1 MDFEIPL
8 WLIITFGVCAVAW
21 PLIIMAG
28 GTAIVS
34 LIVAAVAKSALAL
47 KVAGIAAAV
56 FFSPLAIGILGAPIL
71 KGMDSAGDS
80 FSNSAFSEWKENTPL
95 IRAVKKQDEKKI
107 AKLIKKGEDV
117 NAFSKYGKRTPL
129 GESCKAYKDQ
139 EKADRITALLLDS
152 GADPNKEIELKRD
165 AMKNAVASKRHG
177 AINLLCSHG
186 YNFFAEDGKGNGIVE
201 FAILAK
207 CYEEACI
214 LLELGAVPLE
224 RYDFGFC
231 REDYTPF
238 MFLLEESIFFIY
250 DSNETEEQKENR
262 LLLEKKNVADLCR
275 LFKLLLEKGVD
286 VNVQTND
293 HKKMTALILLAD
305 RYATTRNDAPK
316 LPIAKVLLDG
326 GADVDI
332 QDAHGKTALMYFA
345 KISWATEITDAV
357 NWIRLLVSYGA
368 DKTLRDEKGL
378 TALDYFHRSCRRDNL
393 KEEEIPIYDEIER
406 LLTPEAKSTT
416 SKSEKSKTS
425 EIRLDGQMLVAKAT
439 AEANAVPEANKSVT
453 ESGSTENV
461 QRSSHVLLEDMNDDW

>member
-34 LIVAAVAKSALAL
+34 LIVAAAAKSALAL

-152 GADPNKEIELKRD
+152 GADPNKEIEFKRD
-165 AMKNAVASKRHG
+165 AMKNAVASKRPS

-286 VNVQTND
+286 VNALTTD
-293 HKKMTALILLAD
+293 HIKMTALILLAD

-345 KISWATEITDAV
+345 EISWATEITDIV
-357 NWIRLLVSYGA
+357 DWIRLLDSYGA

-378 TALDYFHRSCRRDNL
+378 TALDYFHRSCRRTDL
-393 KEEEIPIYDEIER
+393 KEAEIPVYDEIER
-406 LLTPEAKSTT
+406 LLMPEAKSTT
-416 SKSEKSKTS
+416 PMSEKSKTS
-425 EIRLDGQMLVAKAT
+425 EIRMDGQMLVAKAT
-439 AEANAVPEANKSVT
+439 VEANAVPEANKSVT
-453 ESGSTENV
+453 ESGSAENV
-461 QRSSHVLLEDMNDDW
+461 QRSSHVLLEDMSDGW

>member
-1 MDFEIPL
+1 M
-8 WLIITFGVCAVAW
+8 
-21 PLIIMAG
+21 
-28 GTAIVS
+28 
-34 LIVAAVAKSALAL
+34 
-47 KVAGIAAAV
+47 
-56 FFSPLAIGILGAPIL
+56 
-71 KGMDSAGDS
+71 
-80 FSNSAFSEWKENTPL
+80 
-95 IRAVKKQDEKKI
+95 
-107 AKLIKKGEDV
+107 

-129 GESCKAYKDQ
+129 GESCKTFKDQ

-152 GADPNKEIELKRD
+152 GADPNREIEFKRD

-186 YNFFAEDGKGNGIVE
+186 YDFFAEDGKGNGIVE

-250 DSNETEEQKENR
+250 DSNETDEQKENR
-262 LLLEKKNVADLCR
+262 LFLEKKNVADLCR

-286 VNVQTND
+286 VNALTTD
-293 HKKMTALILLAD
+293 HIKMTALILLAD

-345 KISWATEITDAV
+345 KISWATEITDIV
-357 NWIRLLVSYGA
+357 DWIRLLVSYGA

-378 TALDYFHRSCRRDNL
+378 SALDYFHRSCRRDDL
-393 KEEEIPIYDEIER
+393 KEAEIPVYDEIER

-416 SKSEKSKTS
+416 PMSEKSKIN
-425 EIRLDGQMLVAKAT
+425 EIRLDGQMFVAKAT
-439 AEANAVPEANKSVT
+439 VEANAVPEANKTVT

-461 QRSSHVLLEDMNDDW
+461 QRSSHVLLEDMSDDW

>member
-34 LIVAAVAKSALAL
+34 LIVAAAAKSALAL

-71 KGMDSAGDS
+71 KGLDSAGDS

-107 AKLIKKGEDV
+107 AKLIKKGADV

-129 GESCKAYKDQ
+129 GESCKTYKDQ

-152 GADPNKEIELKRD
+152 GADPNKEIEFKRD

-186 YNFFAEDGKGNGIVE
+186 YNFLAEDGKGNGIVE

-250 DSNETEEQKENR
+250 DSNETEDQKENR

-286 VNVQTND
+286 VNALTTD
-293 HKKMTALILLAD
+293 HIKMTALILLAD

-332 QDAHGKTALMYFA
+332 QDAYGKTALMCFA
-345 KISWATEITDAV
+345 NISWATEITDIV
-357 NWIRLLVSYGA
+357 DWIRLLVSYGA
-368 DKTLRDEKGL
+368 DKTMRDEKGL
-378 TALDYFHRSCRRDNL
+378 TALDYFHRSCRRDDL
-393 KEEEIPIYDEIER
+393 KEAEIPVYDEIER

-416 SKSEKSKTS
+416 PESEKSKTS

-439 AEANAVPEANKSVT
+439 AEAYTVPEANKSVT
-453 ESGSTENV
+453 ESGSSENV
-461 QRSSHVLLEDMNDDW
+461 QRSSHVLLEDMSDDW

>member
-34 LIVAAVAKSALAL
+34 LIVAAAAKSALAL
-47 KVAGIAAAV
+47 KVAGIAAAI

-71 KGMDSAGDS
+71 KGMDRAGDS

-152 GADPNKEIELKRD
+152 GADPNKEIEFKRD

-201 FAILAK
+201 FAILEK

-262 LLLEKKNVADLCR
+262 LLLEKKNVTDLCR

-286 VNVQTND
+286 VNAQTND
-293 HKKMTALILLAD
+293 HIKMTALILLAD

-316 LPIAKVLLDG
+316 LPIAKVLLNG

-345 KISWATEITDAV
+345 EISWATEITDIV
-357 NWIRLLVSYGA
+357 DWIRLLVSYGA
-368 DKTLRDEKGL
+368 DKTLRDENGL

-393 KEEEIPIYDEIER
+393 KEPEIPVYDEIER

-416 SKSEKSKTS
+416 PKSENSKTS

-439 AEANAVPEANKSVT
+439 VEANAVPEANKSVT
-453 ESGSTENV
+453 ESGSAENV
-461 QRSSHVLLEDMNDDW
+461 QRSSHVLLEDMSDDW

>member
-8 WLIITFGVCAVAW
+8 WLIITFGVCAVAC

-34 LIVAAVAKSALAL
+34 LIVAAAAKSALAL

-71 KGMDSAGDS
+71 KGLDSAGDS

-107 AKLIKKGEDV
+107 AKLLKKGADV

-186 YNFFAEDGKGNGIVE
+186 YDFFAEDGKENGIVE

-238 MFLLEESIFFIY
+238 MYIMEESVFFIY
-250 DSNETEEQKENR
+250 DSNETEEQKKNR
-262 LLLEKKNVADLCR
+262 LLLEKKNAADLCR

-286 VNVQTND
+286 VNALTTD
-293 HKKMTALILLAD
+293 HIKMTALILLAD

-332 QDAHGKTALMYFA
+332 QDTHGKTALMYFA
-345 KISWATEITDAV
+345 EISWATEITDIV
-357 NWIRLLVSYGA
+357 DWIRLLVSYGA

-393 KEEEIPIYDEIER
+393 KEEKIPVYDEIER

-416 SKSEKSKTS
+416 PESEKSKIS
-425 EIRLDGQMLVAKAT
+425 EIRTDGQMLVAKAT

-453 ESGSTENV
+453 ESGSAENV

>member
-1 MDFEIPL
+1 MI
-8 WLIITFGVCAVAW
+8 
-21 PLIIMAG
+21 
-28 GTAIVS
+28 
-34 LIVAAVAKSALAL
+34 
-47 KVAGIAAAV
+47 
-56 FFSPLAIGILGAPIL
+56 
-71 KGMDSAGDS
+71 
-80 FSNSAFSEWKENTPL
+80 WKENTPL

-107 AKLIKKGEDV
+107 AKLLKKGADV

-186 YNFFAEDGKGNGIVE
+186 YDFFAEDGKENGIVE

-238 MFLLEESIFFIY
+238 MYIMEESVFFIY
-250 DSNETEEQKENR
+250 DSNETEEQKKNR
-262 LLLEKKNVADLCR
+262 LLLEKKNAADLCR

-286 VNVQTND
+286 VNALTTD
-293 HKKMTALILLAD
+293 HIKMTALILLAD

-332 QDAHGKTALMYFA
+332 QDTHGKTALMYFA
-345 KISWATEITDAV
+345 EISWATEITDIV
-357 NWIRLLVSYGA
+357 DWIRLLVSYGA

-393 KEEEIPIYDEIER
+393 KEEKIPVYDEIER

-416 SKSEKSKTS
+416 PESEKSKIS
-425 EIRLDGQMLVAKAT
+425 EIRTDGQMLVAKAT

-453 ESGSTENV
+453 ESGSAENV

>member
-21 PLIIMAG
+21 PLIIMSG

-107 AKLIKKGEDV
+107 AKLLKKGADV

-186 YNFFAEDGKGNGIVE
+186 YDFFAEDGKGNGIVE

-262 LLLEKKNVADLCR
+262 LLVEKKNVADLCR

-286 VNVQTND
+286 VNALTTD
-293 HKKMTALILLAD
+293 HIKMTALILLAD

-345 KISWATEITDAV
+345 KISWATEITDIV
-357 NWIRLLVSYGA
+357 DWIRLLVSYGA

-378 TALDYFHRSCRRDNL
+378 TALDYFHRSCRRDDL
-393 KEEEIPIYDEIER
+393 KEAKIPVYDEIER

-416 SKSEKSKTS
+416 PESEKSKTS
-425 EIRLDGQMLVAKAT
+425 EICLDGQMLVAKAT
-439 AEANAVPEANKSVT
+439 AEANAVPEANKTVT
-453 ESGSTENV
+453 ESGSAENV
-461 QRSSHVLLEDMNDDW
+461 QRSSHVLLEDMSDDW

>member
-1 MDFEIPL
+1 MI
-8 WLIITFGVCAVAW
+8 
-21 PLIIMAG
+21 
-28 GTAIVS
+28 
-34 LIVAAVAKSALAL
+34 
-47 KVAGIAAAV
+47 
-56 FFSPLAIGILGAPIL
+56 
-71 KGMDSAGDS
+71 
-80 FSNSAFSEWKENTPL
+80 WKENTPL

-107 AKLIKKGEDV
+107 AKLLKKGADV

-152 GADPNKEIELKRD
+152 GADPNKEIEFKRD

-186 YNFFAEDGKGNGIVE
+186 YDFLAEDGKENGIVE

-238 MFLLEESIFFIY
+238 MYIMEESVFFIY
-250 DSNETEEQKENR
+250 DSNETEEQKKNR
-262 LLLEKKNVADLCR
+262 LLLEKKNAADLCR

-286 VNVQTND
+286 VNALTTD
-293 HKKMTALILLAD
+293 HIKMTALILLAD

-332 QDAHGKTALMYFA
+332 QDTHGKTALMYFA
-345 KISWATEITDAV
+345 EISWATEITDIV
-357 NWIRLLVSYGA
+357 DWIRLLVSYGA

-393 KEEEIPIYDEIER
+393 KEEKIPVYDEIER

-416 SKSEKSKTS
+416 PESEKSKIS
-425 EIRLDGQMLVAKAT
+425 EIRTDGQMLVAKAT

-453 ESGSTENV
+453 ESGSAENV

>member
-1 MDFEIPL
+1 M
-8 WLIITFGVCAVAW
+8 
-21 PLIIMAG
+21 
-28 GTAIVS
+28 
-34 LIVAAVAKSALAL
+34 
-47 KVAGIAAAV
+47 
-56 FFSPLAIGILGAPIL
+56 
-71 KGMDSAGDS
+71 
-80 FSNSAFSEWKENTPL
+80 
-95 IRAVKKQDEKKI
+95 
-107 AKLIKKGEDV
+107 

-186 YNFFAEDGKGNGIVE
+186 YDFLAEDGKGNGIVE
-201 FAILAK
+201 FAVGTK

-224 RYDFGFC
+224 HYDFGFC

-238 MFLLEESIFFIY
+238 MFILEESIFFIY

-262 LLLEKKNVADLCR
+262 LFLEKKNVADLCR

-286 VNVQTND
+286 VNAQTND
-293 HKKMTALILLAD
+293 HIKMTALILLAD

-439 AEANAVPEANKSVT
+439 TEANAVPEANKSVT
-453 ESGSTENV
+453 ESGSAENV
-461 QRSSHVLLEDMNDDW
+461 QRSSHVLLEDMSDDW

>member
-34 LIVAAVAKSALAL
+34 LIVAAAAKSALAL

-107 AKLIKKGEDV
+107 AKLLKKGADV

-152 GADPNKEIELKRD
+152 GADPNKEIEFKRD

-186 YNFFAEDGKGNGIVE
+186 YNFLAEDGKGNGIVE

-214 LLELGAVPLE
+214 LLELGAVPFD

-286 VNVQTND
+286 VNAQTND
-293 HKKMTALILLAD
+293 HIKMTALILLAD

-332 QDAHGKTALMYFA
+332 QDTHGKTALMYFA
-345 KISWATEITDAV
+345 KISWATEITDIV
-357 NWIRLLVSYGA
+357 DWIRLLVSYGA

-393 KEEEIPIYDEIER
+393 KEVEIPVYDEIER

-416 SKSEKSKTS
+416 PESEKSKIS
-425 EIRLDGQMLVAKAT
+425 EIRLDGQMVVAKAT
-439 AEANAVPEANKSVT
+439 VEANAVPEANKSVT
-453 ESGSTENV
+453 ESGSAENV
-461 QRSSHVLLEDMNDDW
+461 QRSSHVLLEDMSDDW

>member
-8 WLIITFGVCAVAW
+8 WLIITFSVCVMAW
-21 PLIIMAG
+21 PLILMAG

-34 LIVAAVAKSALAL
+34 LIVAAAAKSALAL

-71 KGMDSAGDS
+71 KILDSAGDS
-80 FSNSAFSEWKENTPL
+80 FSNSGFSEWKENTPL
-95 IRAVKKQDEKKI
+95 IRAVKKQNEKKI
-107 AKLIKKGEDV
+107 AKLLKKGEDV
-117 NAFSKYGKRTPL
+117 NAFSEYERRTPL
-129 GESCKAYKDQ
+129 SESCKAYADE
-139 EKADRITALLLDS
+139 EKADRITALLLES
-152 GADPNKEIELKRD
+152 GADVNKKIDFAND
-165 AMKNAVASKRHG
+165 AMKNAVAYKRHG

-186 YNFFAEDGKGNGIVE
+186 YDFLAEDGKGNGIVE
-201 FAILAK
+201 FAIGTK

-231 REDYTPF
+231 QDYTPF

-250 DSNETEEQKENR
+250 DSYETEEEKEKR
-262 LLLEKKNVADLCR
+262 LLVEKKNVADLCR

-286 VNVQTND
+286 VNAQTND
-293 HKKMTALILLAD
+293 HRKMTALILLAD

-332 QDAHGKTALMYFA
+332 QDAYGKTALMCFA
-345 KISWATEITDAV
+345 EISWATEITDAV

-368 DKTLRDEKGL
+368 DKTLRDEKEL
-378 TALDYFHRSCRRDNL
+378 TALDYFHRSCSRDDL
-393 KEEEIPIYDEIER
+393 KEAEIPVYDEIER
-406 LLTPEAKSTT
+406 LLTPDTQT
-416 SKSEKSKTS
+416 
-425 EIRLDGQMLVAKAT
+425 KA
-439 AEANAVPEANKSVT
+439 AVTERGKSVT
-453 ESGSTENV
+453 EIERAENV
-461 QRSSHVLLEDMNDDW
+461 QIALHLPLEDMSDDW

>member
-1 MDFEIPL
+1 MIAPS
-8 WLIITFGVCAVAW
+8 AW
-21 PLIIMAG
+21 AHTHYPSY
-28 GTAIVS
+28 T
-34 LIVAAVAKSALAL
+34 
-47 KVAGIAAAV
+47 
-56 FFSPLAIGILGAPIL
+56 
-71 KGMDSAGDS
+71 
-80 FSNSAFSEWKENTPL
+80 
-95 IRAVKKQDEKKI
+95 
-107 AKLIKKGEDV
+107 
-117 NAFSKYGKRTPL
+117 
-129 GESCKAYKDQ
+129 
-139 EKADRITALLLDS
+139 
-152 GADPNKEIELKRD
+152 KEIEFKRD

-186 YNFFAEDGKGNGIVE
+186 YDFLAEDRKGNGIVE
-201 FAILAK
+201 FAILEK

-238 MFLLEESIFFIY
+238 MFLLEESVFFIY

-286 VNVQTND
+286 VNAQTND

-345 KISWATEITDAV
+345 KISWATEITDIV
-357 NWIRLLVSYGA
+357 DWIRLLVSYNA
-368 DKTLRDEKGL
+368 DKTLHDEKGL

-393 KEEEIPIYDEIER
+393 KEAEIPVYDEIEQ

-416 SKSEKSKTS
+416 PKSEKSKTS

-453 ESGSTENV
+453 ESGSAENV
-461 QRSSHVLLEDMNDDW
+461 QRSSHVLLEDMSDDW

>member
-1 MDFEIPL
+1 MI
-8 WLIITFGVCAVAW
+8 
-21 PLIIMAG
+21 
-28 GTAIVS
+28 
-34 LIVAAVAKSALAL
+34 
-47 KVAGIAAAV
+47 
-56 FFSPLAIGILGAPIL
+56 
-71 KGMDSAGDS
+71 
-80 FSNSAFSEWKENTPL
+80 WKENTPL

-107 AKLIKKGEDV
+107 AKLLKKGADV

-186 YNFFAEDGKGNGIVE
+186 YDFFAEDGKENGIVE

-238 MFLLEESIFFIY
+238 MYIMEESVFFIY
-250 DSNETEEQKENR
+250 DSNETEEQKKNR
-262 LLLEKKNVADLCR
+262 LLLEKKNAADLCR

-286 VNVQTND
+286 VNALTTD
-293 HKKMTALILLAD
+293 HIKMTALILLAD

-345 KISWATEITDAV
+345 EISWATEITDIV
-357 NWIRLLVSYGA
+357 DWIRLLVSYGA

-378 TALDYFHRSCRRDNL
+378 TALDYFHRSCRRDDL
-393 KEEEIPIYDEIER
+393 KEAEIPVYDEIER

-416 SKSEKSKTS
+416 PESEKSKIS
-425 EIRLDGQMLVAKAT
+425 EIRTDGQMLVAKAT

-453 ESGSTENV
+453 ESGSAENV

>member
-34 LIVAAVAKSALAL
+34 LIVAAAAKSALAL

-107 AKLIKKGEDV
+107 AKLIKKGADV

-129 GESCKAYKDQ
+129 GESCKGYKDQ

-152 GADPNKEIELKRD
+152 GADPNKEIEFKRD
-165 AMKNAVASKRHG
+165 AMKNAVASKRPG

-201 FAILAK
+201 FAILEK

-286 VNVQTND
+286 VNALTTD
-293 HKKMTALILLAD
+293 HIKMTALILLAD

-345 KISWATEITDAV
+345 EISWATEITDILD
-357 NWIRLLVSYGA
+357 WIRLLVSYGA

-393 KEEEIPIYDEIER
+393 KEEEIPVYDEIEQ

-416 SKSEKSKTS
+416 PESEKNKNS

-453 ESGSTENV
+453 ESGSAENV
-461 QRSSHVLLEDMNDDW
+461 QRSSHVLLEDMSDDW

>member
-34 LIVAAVAKSALAL
+34 LIVAAAAKSALAL
-47 KVAGIAAAV
+47 KVAGIAAAI

-71 KGMDSAGDS
+71 KGMDRAGDS

-152 GADPNKEIELKRD
+152 GADPNKEIEFKRD

-201 FAILAK
+201 FAILEK

-262 LLLEKKNVADLCR
+262 LLLEKKNVTDLCR

-286 VNVQTND
+286 VNAQTND
-293 HKKMTALILLAD
+293 HIKMTALILLAD
-305 RYATTRNDAPK
+305 RYATTRSAAPK
-316 LPIAKVLLDG
+316 LPIAKVLLNG

-345 KISWATEITDAV
+345 EISWATEITDIV
-357 NWIRLLVSYGA
+357 DWIRLLVSYGA
-368 DKTLRDEKGL
+368 DKTLRDENGL

-393 KEEEIPIYDEIER
+393 KEPEIPVYDEIER

-416 SKSEKSKTS
+416 PKSENSKTS

-439 AEANAVPEANKSVT
+439 VEANAVPEANKSVT
-453 ESGSTENV
+453 ESGSAENV
-461 QRSSHVLLEDMNDDW
+461 QRSSHVLLEDMSDDW

>member
-1 MDFEIPL
+1 M
-8 WLIITFGVCAVAW
+8 
-21 PLIIMAG
+21 
-28 GTAIVS
+28 
-34 LIVAAVAKSALAL
+34 
-47 KVAGIAAAV
+47 
-56 FFSPLAIGILGAPIL
+56 
-71 KGMDSAGDS
+71 
-80 FSNSAFSEWKENTPL
+80 
-95 IRAVKKQDEKKI
+95 
-107 AKLIKKGEDV
+107 

-129 GESCKAYKDQ
+129 GESCKAYADE

-152 GADPNKEIELKRD
+152 GADANKKIDFAND

-186 YNFFAEDGKGNGIVE
+186 YNFLAEDGKGNGIVE
-201 FAILAK
+201 FAVGTK

-250 DSNETEEQKENR
+250 DSYETEEQRENR
-262 LLLEKKNVADLCR
+262 LRLEKKNVADLCR

-286 VNVQTND
+286 VNAQTDD
-293 HKKMTALILLAD
+293 HRKMTALILLAD

-332 QDAHGKTALMYFA
+332 QDAHGKTALMCFA
-345 KISWATEITDAV
+345 EISWATEITDIV
-357 NWIRLLVSYGA
+357 DWIRLLVSYGA
-368 DKTLRDEKGL
+368 DKTFRDEKGL
-378 TALDYFHRSCRRDNL
+378 TALDYFHRSCRRDDL
-393 KEEEIPIYDEIER
+393 KEAEIPVYDEIER

-416 SKSEKSKTS
+416 PKSEKSKIS
-425 EIRLDGQMLVAKAT
+425 EIRTDGQMLVAKAT

-453 ESGSTENV
+453 ESGSAKNV
-461 QRSSHVLLEDMNDDW
+461 QRSSHVLLEDMSDDW

>member
-1 MDFEIPL
+1 MFMNVEIPL
-8 WLIITFGVCAVAW
+8 WLIITFSVCVVAW
-21 PLIIMAG
+21 PLILMAG

-34 LIVAAVAKSALAL
+34 LIVAAAAKSALAL

-71 KGMDSAGDS
+71 KILDSAGDS
-80 FSNSAFSEWKENTPL
+80 FSNSGFSEWKENTPL

-107 AKLIKKGEDV
+107 EKLLKKGEDV

-129 GESCKAYKDQ
+129 GESCKAYQDQ

-152 GADPNKEIELKRD
+152 GADPNKEIEFKRD

-177 AINLLCSHG
+177 AISLLCSHG
-186 YNFFAEDGKGNGIVE
+186 YDFLAEDGKGNGIVE
-201 FAILAK
+201 FAVGTK

-238 MFLLEESIFFIY
+238 MYIMEESVFFIY
-250 DSNETEEQKENR
+250 GSDKTEEQKENR
-262 LLLEKKNVADLCR
+262 LLVEKKNVADLCR
-275 LFKLLLEKGVD
+275 LFKLLLEKGID
-286 VNVQTND
+286 VNAQTTD
-293 HKKMTALILLAD
+293 HEKATALILLAD

-332 QDAHGKTALMYFA
+332 QDAYGKTALMCFA
-345 KISWATEITDAV
+345 KISWATKITDAV

-378 TALDYFHRSCRRDNL
+378 TALDYFHRSCRRDDL
-393 KEEEIPIYDEIER
+393 KEAEIPVYDEIER
-406 LLTPEAKSTT
+406 LLTPDTQT
-416 SKSEKSKTS
+416 
-425 EIRLDGQMLVAKAT
+425 KA
-439 AEANAVPEANKSVT
+439 AVTERGKSVT
-453 ESGSTENV
+453 EIERAENV
-461 QRSSHVLLEDMNDDW
+461 QIALHLPLEDMSDDW

>member
-1 MDFEIPL
+1 MI
-8 WLIITFGVCAVAW
+8 
-21 PLIIMAG
+21 
-28 GTAIVS
+28 
-34 LIVAAVAKSALAL
+34 
-47 KVAGIAAAV
+47 
-56 FFSPLAIGILGAPIL
+56 
-71 KGMDSAGDS
+71 
-80 FSNSAFSEWKENTPL
+80 WKENTPL

-107 AKLIKKGEDV
+107 AKLLKKGADV

-186 YNFFAEDGKGNGIVE
+186 YDFLAEDGKGNGIVE

-238 MFLLEESIFFIY
+238 MYIMEESVFFIY
-250 DSNETEEQKENR
+250 DSNETEEQKKNR
-262 LLLEKKNVADLCR
+262 LLLEKKNAADLCR

-286 VNVQTND
+286 VNALTTD
-293 HKKMTALILLAD
+293 HIKMTALILLAD

-332 QDAHGKTALMYFA
+332 QDTHGKTALMYFA
-345 KISWATEITDAV
+345 EISWATEITDIV
-357 NWIRLLVSYGA
+357 DWIRLLVSYGA

-393 KEEEIPIYDEIER
+393 KEEKIPVYDEIER

-416 SKSEKSKTS
+416 PESEKSKIS
-425 EIRLDGQMLVAKAT
+425 EIRTDGQMLVAKAT

-453 ESGSTENV
+453 ESGSAENV

>member
-1 MDFEIPL
+1 MNFDIPL
-8 WLIITFGVCAVAW
+8 WLIIAFSVCVVAW
-21 PLIIMAG
+21 PLILMAG

-34 LIVAAVAKSALAL
+34 LIVAAAAKSALAL

-71 KGMDSAGDS
+71 KGLDSAGDS
-80 FSNSAFSEWKENTPL
+80 FSNSGFSEWKENTPL

-107 AKLIKKGEDV
+107 AKLLKKGADV

-129 GESCKAYKDQ
+129 GESCKAYADE
-139 EKADRITALLLDS
+139 EKADRITALLLES
-152 GADPNKEIELKRD
+152 GADANKKIDFAND

-186 YNFFAEDGKGNGIVE
+186 YDFFAEDGKGNGIVE
-201 FAILAK
+201 FAVGTK

-231 REDYTPF
+231 QDYTPF

-250 DSNETEEQKENR
+250 DSYETEEQKENR
-262 LLLEKKNVADLCR
+262 LLVEKKNVADLCR

-286 VNVQTND
+286 VNAQTND
-293 HKKMTALILLAD
+293 HNKMTALILLAD

-345 KISWATEITDAV
+345 EISWATEITDAV
-357 NWIRLLVSYGA
+357 NWIRLLVSYNA

-378 TALDYFHRSCRRDNL
+378 TALDYFHRACRRDDL
-393 KEEEIPIYDEIER
+393 KEAEIPVYDEIER
-406 LLTPEAKSTT
+406 LLTPDTQT
-416 SKSEKSKTS
+416 
-425 EIRLDGQMLVAKAT
+425 KA
-439 AEANAVPEANKSVT
+439 AVTERGKSVT
-453 ESGSTENV
+453 EIERAENV
-461 QRSSHVLLEDMNDDW
+461 QIALHLPLEDMSDDW

>member
-21 PLIIMAG
+21 PLILMAG

-34 LIVAAVAKSALAL
+34 LIVAAAAKSALAL

-71 KGMDSAGDS
+71 KILDSAGDS
-80 FSNSAFSEWKENTPL
+80 FSNSGFSEWKENTPL
-95 IRAVKKQDEKKI
+95 IRAVKKQNEKKI
-107 AKLIKKGEDV
+107 EKLLKKG
-117 NAFSKYGKRTPL
+117 
-129 GESCKAYKDQ
+129 
-139 EKADRITALLLDS
+139 ADA
-152 GADPNKEIELKRD
+152 NKKIDFAND
-165 AMKNAVASKRHG
+165 AMKNAVAYKRHS

-186 YNFFAEDGKGNGIVE
+186 YDFLAEDGKGNGIVE
-201 FAILAK
+201 FAVGTK

-250 DSNETEEQKENR
+250 DSNETEEEKEKR
-262 LLLEKKNVADLCR
+262 LIVEKKNVADLCR

-286 VNVQTND
+286 VNAQTND

-316 LPIAKVLLDG
+316 LPMAKVLLDG

-345 KISWATEITDAV
+345 KIPLATKITDIV
-357 NWIRLLVSYGA
+357 DWIRLFVSYNA

-378 TALDYFHRSCRRDNL
+378 TALDYFHRACRRDDL
-393 KEEEIPIYDEIER
+393 KEAEIPVYDEIER

-416 SKSEKSKTS
+416 PKSEKSKIS
-425 EIRLDGQMLVAKAT
+425 EIRTDGQMLVAKAT
-439 AEANAVPEANKSVT
+439 AEANAVLEANKSVT
-453 ESGSTENV
+453 ESGSAENM
-461 QRSSHVLLEDMNDDW
+461 QIALHLPLEDMSDDW

>member
-1 MDFEIPL
+1 MFMNVEIPL
-8 WLIITFGVCAVAW
+8 WLIITFSVCVVAW
-21 PLIIMAG
+21 PLILMAG

-34 LIVAAVAKSALAL
+34 LIVAAAAKSALAL

-71 KGMDSAGDS
+71 KILDSAGDS
-80 FSNSAFSEWKENTPL
+80 FSKSGFSEWKENTPL

-107 AKLIKKGEDV
+107 EKLLKKGADV

-129 GESCKAYKDQ
+129 GESCKAYQDQ

-152 GADPNKEIELKRD
+152 GADPNKEIEFKRD

-177 AINLLCSHG
+177 AISLLCSHG
-186 YNFFAEDGKGNGIVE
+186 YDFLAEDGKGNGIVE
-201 FAILAK
+201 FAVGTK

-238 MFLLEESIFFIY
+238 MYIMEESVFFIY
-250 DSNETEEQKENR
+250 GSDKTEEQKENR
-262 LLLEKKNVADLCR
+262 LLVEKKNVADLCR
-275 LFKLLLEKGVD
+275 LFKLLLEKGID
-286 VNVQTND
+286 VNAQTTD
-293 HKKMTALILLAD
+293 HEKATALILLAD

-332 QDAHGKTALMYFA
+332 QDAYGKTALMCFA
-345 KISWATEITDAV
+345 KISWATKITDAV

-378 TALDYFHRSCRRDNL
+378 TALDYFHRSCRRDDL
-393 KEEEIPIYDEIER
+393 KEAEIPVYDEIER
-406 LLTPEAKSTT
+406 LLTPDTQT
-416 SKSEKSKTS
+416 
-425 EIRLDGQMLVAKAT
+425 KA
-439 AEANAVPEANKSVT
+439 AVTERGKSVT
-453 ESGSTENV
+453 EIERAENV
-461 QRSSHVLLEDMNDDW
+461 QIALHLPLEDMSDDW

>member
-95 IRAVKKQDEKKI
+95 IRAVKKQEEKKI
-107 AKLIKKGEDV
+107 AKLLKKGEDV

-129 GESCKAYKDQ
+129 GESCKAYQDQ

-152 GADPNKEIELKRD
+152 GADPNKEIEFKRD

-186 YNFFAEDGKGNGIVE
+186 YDFFAENGKGNGIVE

-286 VNVQTND
+286 VNAQTND
-293 HKKMTALILLAD
+293 HKKKTALILLAD

-345 KISWATEITDAV
+345 EISWATEITDIV
-357 NWIRLLVSYGA
+357 DWIRLLVSYGA

-393 KEEEIPIYDEIER
+393 KEAEIPVYDEIER

-416 SKSEKSKTS
+416 PKSEKSKTS
-425 EIRLDGQMLVAKAT
+425 EIRTDGQMLVAKAT

-453 ESGSTENV
+453 ESGSAKNL

>member
-21 PLIIMAG
+21 PLILMAG

-34 LIVAAVAKSALAL
+34 LIVAAAAKSALAL

-71 KGMDSAGDS
+71 KILDSAGDS
-80 FSNSAFSEWKENTPL
+80 FSNSGYEEWKENTPL
-95 IRAVKKQDEKKI
+95 IRAVKKQNEKKI
-107 AKLIKKGEDV
+107 AKLLKKGADV
-117 NAFSKYGKRTPL
+117 NAFSEYERRTPL
-129 GESCKAYKDQ
+129 SESCKAYADE

-152 GADPNKEIELKRD
+152 GADANKKIDFAND
-165 AMKNAVASKRHG
+165 AMKNAVAYKRHG

-186 YNFFAEDGKGNGIVE
+186 YNFLAEDGKGNDIVE
-201 FAILAK
+201 FAIGTK

-231 REDYTPF
+231 QDYTPF

-250 DSNETEEQKENR
+250 DSYETEEQKENR
-262 LLLEKKNVADLCR
+262 LLVEKKNVADLCR

-286 VNVQTND
+286 VNAQTDD
-293 HKKMTALILLAD
+293 HRKMTALILLAD

-332 QDAHGKTALMYFA
+332 QDAYGKTALMCFA
-345 KISWATEITDAV
+345 EISWATEITDAV

-368 DKTLRDEKGL
+368 DKTLRDEKEL
-378 TALDYFHRSCRRDNL
+378 TALDYFHRSCSRDDL
-393 KEEEIPIYDEIER
+393 KEAEIPVYDEIER
-406 LLTPEAKSTT
+406 LLTPDTQT
-416 SKSEKSKTS
+416 
-425 EIRLDGQMLVAKAT
+425 KA
-439 AEANAVPEANKSVT
+439 AVTERGKSVT
-453 ESGSTENV
+453 EIERAENV
-461 QRSSHVLLEDMNDDW
+461 QIALHLPLEDMSDDW

>member
-1 MDFEIPL
+1 MNFEIPL

-34 LIVAAVAKSALAL
+34 LIVAAAAKSALAL

-95 IRAVKKQDEKKI
+95 IRAVKNQDEKKI
-107 AKLIKKGEDV
+107 AKLIKKGADV
-117 NAFSKYGKRTPL
+117 NAFSKSGNRTPL
-129 GESCKAYKDQ
+129 GESCKAYQDQ

-152 GADPNKEIELKRD
+152 GADPNKEIEFKRD
-165 AMKNAVASKRHG
+165 SMKNAVASKRHG

-186 YNFFAEDGKGNGIVE
+186 YNFLAEDGKGNGIVE

-238 MFLLEESIFFIY
+238 MFLLEESVFFIY

-262 LLLEKKNVADLCR
+262 LLVEKKNVADLCR

-286 VNVQTND
+286 VNALTND

-305 RYATTRNDAPK
+305 RYATTRNDSPK

-345 KISWATEITDAV
+345 EISWATEITDIV
-357 NWIRLLVSYGA
+357 DWIRLLVSYDA
-368 DKTLRDEKGL
+368 DKILRDEKGL
-378 TALDYFHRSCRRDNL
+378 TALDYFHRSCRRDDL
-393 KEEEIPIYDEIER
+393 KEAEIPAYDEIDR

-416 SKSEKSKTS
+416 PKSEKSKTS

-439 AEANAVPEANKSVT
+439 VEANAVPEANKIVT
-453 ESGSTENV
+453 ESGSAENL
-461 QRSSHVLLEDMNDDW
+461 QRSSHVLLEDMSDDW

>member
-8 WLIITFGVCAVAW
+8 WLIITFGVCSVAW

-34 LIVAAVAKSALAL
+34 LIVAAAAKSALAL

-56 FFSPLAIGILGAPIL
+56 FFSPLAIGVLGAPIL

-107 AKLIKKGEDV
+107 AKLLKKGADV
-117 NAFSKYGKRTPL
+117 NAFSKSGKCTPL

-152 GADPNKEIELKRD
+152 GADPNKEIEFKRD

-186 YNFFAEDGKGNGIVE
+186 YNFLAEVGKGNGIVE

-286 VNVQTND
+286 VNAQTND
-293 HKKMTALILLAD
+293 HIKMTALILLAD

-316 LPIAKVLLDG
+316 LPIAKVLLNG

-345 KISWATEITDAV
+345 EISWATEITDIV
-357 NWIRLLVSYGA
+357 DWIRLLVSYGA

-378 TALDYFHRSCRRDNL
+378 TALDYFHRSCRRNSL
-393 KEEEIPIYDEIER
+393 KEAEIPVYDEIER

-416 SKSEKSKTS
+416 PMSEKSKTS
-425 EIRLDGQMLVAKAT
+425 EIRTDGQMLVAKAT
-439 AEANAVPEANKSVT
+439 TEANAVPEANKSVI
-453 ESGSTENV
+453 ESGSAENV
-461 QRSSHVLLEDMNDDW
+461 QRSSHVLLEDMSDDW

>member
-21 PLIIMAG
+21 PLILMAG

-34 LIVAAVAKSALAL
+34 LIVAAAAKSALAL

-71 KGMDSAGDS
+71 KILDSAGDS
-80 FSNSAFSEWKENTPL
+80 FSNSGFSEWKENTPL
-95 IRAVKKQDEKKI
+95 IRAVKKQNEKKI
-107 AKLIKKGEDV
+107 EKLLKKG
-117 NAFSKYGKRTPL
+117 
-129 GESCKAYKDQ
+129 
-139 EKADRITALLLDS
+139 ADA
-152 GADPNKEIELKRD
+152 NKKIDFAND
-165 AMKNAVASKRHG
+165 AMKNAVAYKRHS

-186 YNFFAEDGKGNGIVE
+186 YDFLAEDGKGNGIVE
-201 FAILAK
+201 FAVGTK

-214 LLELGAVPLE
+214 LLDLGAVPLE

-238 MFLLEESIFFIY
+238 MFLLKESIFFIY
-250 DSNETEEQKENR
+250 DSNETEEEKEKR
-262 LLLEKKNVADLCR
+262 LIVEKKNVADLCR

-286 VNVQTND
+286 VNAQTND

-316 LPIAKVLLDG
+316 LPMAKVLLDG

-345 KISWATEITDAV
+345 KIPLATKITDIV
-357 NWIRLLVSYGA
+357 DWIRLFVSYNA

-378 TALDYFHRSCRRDNL
+378 TALDYFHRACRRDDL
-393 KEEEIPIYDEIER
+393 KEAEIPVYDEIER

-416 SKSEKSKTS
+416 PKSEKSKIS
-425 EIRLDGQMLVAKAT
+425 EIRTDGQMLVAKAT
-439 AEANAVPEANKSVT
+439 AEANAVLEANKSVT
-453 ESGSTENV
+453 ESGSAENM
-461 QRSSHVLLEDMNDDW
+461 QIALHLPLEDMSDDW

>member
-1 MDFEIPL
+1 MDFDIPL

-21 PLIIMAG
+21 PLILMAG

-34 LIVAAVAKSALAL
+34 LIVAAAAKSALAL

-71 KGMDSAGDS
+71 KGLDSAGDA
-80 FSNSAFSEWKENTPL
+80 FSNSGFSEWKENTPL

-107 AKLIKKGEDV
+107 EKLLKKGADV

-129 GESCKAYKDQ
+129 GESCKAYQDQ

-152 GADPNKEIELKRD
+152 GADPNKEIEFERD

-186 YNFFAEDGKGNGIVE
+186 YDFLAEDGKGNGIVE
-201 FAILAK
+201 FAILAGR
-207 CYEEACI
+207 YEEACI

-238 MFLLEESIFFIY
+238 MYIMEESVFFIY
-250 DSNETEEQKENR
+250 DSNETEEQREKR
-262 LLLEKKNVADLCR
+262 LLVEKKKASDLCR

-286 VNVQTND
+286 VNAQTND

-316 LPIAKVLLDG
+316 LPIAKVLLDR

-332 QDAHGKTALMYFA
+332 QDAYGKTALMCFA
-345 KISWATEITDAV
+345 EISWATEITDIV
-357 NWIRLLVSYGA
+357 DWIRLLVSYNA
-368 DKTLRDEKGL
+368 DKTLCDEKGL
-378 TALDYFHRSCRRDNL
+378 TALDYFHRSCRRDDL
-393 KEEEIPIYDEIER
+393 KEAEIPVYDEIEL
-406 LLTPEAKSTT
+406 LLTPEAQT
-416 SKSEKSKTS
+416 
-425 EIRLDGQMLVAKAT
+425 KA
-439 AEANAVPEANKSVT
+439 AVT
-453 ESGSTENV
+453 ERGKCVTEIERAENV
-461 QRSSHVLLEDMNDDW
+461 QIALHLPLEDMSDDW

>member
-1 MDFEIPL
+1 M
-8 WLIITFGVCAVAW
+8 
-21 PLIIMAG
+21 
-28 GTAIVS
+28 
-34 LIVAAVAKSALAL
+34 
-47 KVAGIAAAV
+47 
-56 FFSPLAIGILGAPIL
+56 
-71 KGMDSAGDS
+71 
-80 FSNSAFSEWKENTPL
+80 
-95 IRAVKKQDEKKI
+95 
-107 AKLIKKGEDV
+107 
-117 NAFSKYGKRTPL
+117 NAFSKSGKRTPL
-129 GESCKAYKDQ
+129 GESCKAYQDQ

-152 GADPNKEIELKRD
+152 GADPNKEIEFKRD

-186 YNFFAEDGKGNGIVE
+186 YNFLAEDGKGNGIVE
-201 FAILAK
+201 FAVGTK

-250 DSNETEEQKENR
+250 DSNETEEEKEKR
-262 LLLEKKNVADLCR
+262 LLVEKKNVADLCR

-286 VNVQTND
+286 VNAQTND

-345 KISWATEITDAV
+345 KIPLATKITDIV
-357 NWIRLLVSYGA
+357 DWIRLLVSYGA

-378 TALDYFHRSCRRDNL
+378 TALDYFHRSCRRDDL
-393 KEEEIPIYDEIER
+393 KEAEIPVYDEIER
-406 LLTPEAKSTT
+406 LLTPDT
-416 SKSEKSKTS
+416 KT
-425 EIRLDGQMLVAKAT
+425 KA
-439 AEANAVPEANKSVT
+439 AVTERGKSVT
-453 ESGSTENV
+453 EIERAENM
-461 QRSSHVLLEDMNDDW
+461 QIALHLPLEDMSDDW

>member
-1 MDFEIPL
+1 MNFEIPL

-34 LIVAAVAKSALAL
+34 LIVAAAAKSALAL

-71 KGMDSAGDS
+71 KGLDSAGDS

-107 AKLIKKGEDV
+107 AKLIKKGADV

-152 GADPNKEIELKRD
+152 GADPNKEIEFKRD
-165 AMKNAVASKRHG
+165 SMKNAVASKRHG

-186 YNFFAEDGKGNGIVE
+186 YDFLAEDGKGNGIVE

-214 LLELGAVPLE
+214 LLELGAVSLE

-286 VNVQTND
+286 VNAQTND
-293 HKKMTALILLAD
+293 HIKMTALILLAD

-345 KISWATEITDAV
+345 EISWATEITDIV
-357 NWIRLLVSYGA
+357 DWIRLLVSYGA

-378 TALDYFHRSCRRDNL
+378 TALDYFHRSCRMDNL
-393 KEEEIPIYDEIER
+393 KEAEIPVYDEIER

-416 SKSEKSKTS
+416 PMSENSKTS
-425 EIRLDGQMLVAKAT
+425 EIRTDGQMLVAKAT
-439 AEANAVPEANKSVT
+439 TEANAVPEANKSVT
-453 ESGSTENV
+453 ESGSAENV
-461 QRSSHVLLEDMNDDW
+461 QRSSHVLLEDMSDDW